1 MFLRVLS
8 AMVAADAIDRHRRA
22 QQQRRLVDE
31 LSHHVAQAP
40 ALHGT
45 DSRERNLGGAAAEW
59 DLRAPERPS

>member
-8 AMVAADAIDRHRRA
+8 AMMAADAIDRHRRA

-31 LSHHVAQAP
+31 RSRQVAHAP
-40 ALHGT
+40 ALPAT
-45 DSRERNLGGAAAEW
+45 DSRERGLGGAAAEW